1 MFLLPKWSKT
11 EGYDLSNQEDLDDAG
26 VERRPKAPTHS
37 KFSIYLRVLT
47 TLVCFGVWTY
57 FVGSTSYHGG
67 IRRVA
72 AEYQH
77 QNLDVHM
84 VHHTFHYD
92 NSFSE
97 PPTSNHIHRD
107 YPWVDLYPKHGP
119 YFNKSMDSSERWTFS
134 VFHQLHCVNR
144 LRHGYWRARTAAK
157 GGKPLGDDQHDRMTS
172 PMHIQHCLDYL
183 RQSLMCHGDTTLE
196 PDDPGINGAHGFG
209 PQHNCKSWH
218 QLLEETDKRVLHPHL

>member
-11 EGYDLSNQEDLDDAG
+11 EGYDLSNQDDLDDAG

-37 KFSIYLRVLT
+37 KFSICLRVFT
-47 TLVCFGVWTY
+47 ILVCFGVWTY

-77 QNLDVHM
+77 QNLDGKETFGNDDWFYQLTFFQIVHM

-92 NSFSE
+92 KSFSE

-107 YPWVDLYPKHGP
+107 YPWANLYPKHGP
-119 YFNKSMDSSERWTFS
+119 YFNKSMESSERWTFS
-134 VFHQLHCVNR
+134 VFHQLHCVVSPR
-144 LRHGYWRARTAAK
+144 DL
-157 GGKPLGDDQHDRMTS
+157 PLNQRENVFAD
-172 PMHIQHCLDYL
+172 
-183 RQSLMCHGDTTLE
+183 
-196 PDDPGINGAHGFG
+196 
-209 PQHNCKSWH
+209 
-218 QLLEETDKRVLHPHL
+218 